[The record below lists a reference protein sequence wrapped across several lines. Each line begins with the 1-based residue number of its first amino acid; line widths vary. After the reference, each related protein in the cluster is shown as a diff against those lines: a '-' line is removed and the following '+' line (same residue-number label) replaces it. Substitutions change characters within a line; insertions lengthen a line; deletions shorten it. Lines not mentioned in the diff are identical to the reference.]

1 MSCLTWHFS
10 FLSGGRMDSS
20 KSDYDLEQ
28 EKLQKELQD
37 VESEIPRLQCLIADV
52 SEKLRWAYVKR
63 QNIIGKIG
71 DK

>member
-1 MSCLTWHFS
+1 
-10 FLSGGRMDSS
+10 MDSS

-28 EKLQKELQD
+28 EELQKELQD
-37 VESEIPRLQCLIADV
+37 VESEIPRLQCLIADL
-52 SEKLRWAYVKR
+52 SEQLRWAYVKR

>member
-1 MSCLTWHFS
+1 MFNMAFL

-28 EKLQKELQD
+28 EELQKELQD
-37 VESEIPRLQCLIADV
+37 VESEIPRLQCSIADL
-52 SEKLRWAYVKR
+52 SEQLRWAYVKR